1 MKPVIAITP
10 SGKTD
15 YARAVEL
22 AGGLSL
28 ELPLT
33 DDHRTLDRLLDASDG
48 LLLTGGGDVN
58 PSRYGQKRHPKTAGV
73 DNVRDQMEI
82 HLLKRAAKRDVPV
95 FGICRGIQ
103 VMNVA
108 FGGTLIQHLG
118 GHSKPKA
125 RKLAHEVKWG
135 ATARL
140 AHEFKCDCAAVNT
153 SHHQALDKVAP
164 GFDVTARSP
173 DGIIEAMEKRGAKF
187 FCAVQFHPE
196 RLVDAS
202 PKFLNLF
209 RALVKAARDRR

>member
-1 MKPVIAITP
+1 MKPIIAITP

-15 YARAVEL
+15 YAHAVEL
-22 AGGLSL
+22 AGGLPL

-33 DDHRTLDRLLDASDG
+33 DDHRALERFLDASDG

-58 PSRYGQKRHPKTAGV
+58 PRRYGQKPHPKTSGV
-73 DNVRDQMEI
+73 NDVRDEMEI
-82 HLLKRAAKRDVPV
+82 HLLKRASKRGVPV

-103 VMNVA
+103 VMNAA
-108 FGGTLIQHLG
+108 FGGTLTQHLD

-125 RKLAHEVKWG
+125 RALAHDVKWD

-153 SHHQALDKVAP
+153 SHHQAVDKVAP
-164 GFDVTARSP
+164 GFVVTARSP

-196 RLVDAS
+196 RLVNVS